1 MLASVSFLASAVALA
16 CNQTHSSGN
25 SNSSEQG
32 GEGGV
37 DAIGAGGMTHPIN
50 THYNPPYHHI
60 PINPPY
66 PHTLSTPLLTH
77 PPYPYPPLQRSIATP
92 ASTGGRSLSPPPPPP
107 LSRHRAASA
116 PPSLP
121 HTPRDPPFDPP
132 PRCTIQRVTAL
143 TTISI
148 GKRWILIARVS

>member
-50 THYNPPYHHI
+50 THYNPPFSLT
-60 PINPPY
+60 PPT
-66 PHTLSTPLLTH
+66 PTLPFSV
-77 PPYPYPPLQRSIATP
+77 PLQRPHPLAGGP
-92 ASTGGRSLSPPPPPP
+92 YLRHPHLLFPGTGRRQ
-107 LSRHRAASA
+107 RH
-116 PPSLP
+116 PPSLTPLATPPSTPP
-121 HTPRDPPFDPP
+121 HDAPFNE
-132 PRCTIQRVTAL
+132 
-143 TTISI
+143 
-148 GKRWILIARVS
+148 